1 MANMDLDNER
11 YNGFERFMFFLTPI
25 LFTII
30 LLGVLLMLFNNDMR
44 NKMLDVG
51 NKVPYLADV
60 LPDPQTAD
68 GEENVQMTAQKS
80 MVKID
85 ELRKQLNE
93 KDATIAADKDKS
105 AQADELIK
113 SLQGE
118 IEQLKQSNADEALN
132 DEQYQGKIN
141 ELAAMYAQ
149 MTPSKAAPI
158 LQSMSTDEAV
168 LVIAA
173 MSSENRSKVLEKMT
187 PQKAADI
194 SMKLKDVVPA
204 KDRQIAALQ
213 AQVNRQSSTTT
224 AATQSQTLLDTAQ
237 LKQTFSG
244 MDPKSA
250 AELLLKMSDVSPSKV
265 LRILNAVDDSAR
277 SSILAEM
284 SSVNKGVTAQLV
296 TKLMSGK

>member
-1 MANMDLDNER
+1 MDLDNER

-30 LLGVLLMLFNNDMR
+30 LLGVLLTLFNHDMR
-44 NKMLDVG
+44 NKMLEVG
-51 NKVPYLADV
+51 NKVPLLADV
-60 LPDPQTAD
+60 LPDPQESGT
-68 GEENVQMTAQKS
+68 EENVQMTAQKS
-80 MVKID
+80 MAKID

-93 KDATIAADKDKS
+93 KDATIAADKEKS

-132 DEQYQGKIN
+132 DEQYQLKIN

-149 MTPSKAAPI
+149 MSPSKAAPI

-173 MSSENRSKVLEKMT
+173 MSSESRSKVLEKMA

-194 SMKLKDVVPA
+194 TMKLKDVVSA

-213 AQVNRQSSTTT
+213 AQVNRQSSTTP

-244 MDPKSA
+244 MEPKSA
-250 AELLLKMSDVSPSKV
+250 AELLLKMSEVSPSKV
-265 LRILNAVDDSAR
+265 LRILNAVDDSSR
-277 SSILAEM
+277 SGILTEM
-284 SSVNKGVTAQLV
+284 SSLNKGITAQLV